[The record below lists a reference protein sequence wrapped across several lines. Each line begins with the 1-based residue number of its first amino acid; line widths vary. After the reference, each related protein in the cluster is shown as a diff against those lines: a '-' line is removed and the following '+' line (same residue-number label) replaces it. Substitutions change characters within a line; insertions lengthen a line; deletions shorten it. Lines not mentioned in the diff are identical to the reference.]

1 RANVLF
7 CTTFNSLPERQKK
20 FKKNSRFLFVSLFS
34 FFHKI
39 ILDIK
44 DEYYWAILL
53 FFVMIHVKS
62 FVKEKENAQSS
73 KTFAD

>member
-1 RANVLF
+1 MYFSAQHSIVYL
-7 CTTFNSLPERQKK
+7 KD
-20 FKKNSRFLFVSLFS
+20 KKNSRKTVDFSLFLYS
-34 FFHKI
+34 LFPIKI